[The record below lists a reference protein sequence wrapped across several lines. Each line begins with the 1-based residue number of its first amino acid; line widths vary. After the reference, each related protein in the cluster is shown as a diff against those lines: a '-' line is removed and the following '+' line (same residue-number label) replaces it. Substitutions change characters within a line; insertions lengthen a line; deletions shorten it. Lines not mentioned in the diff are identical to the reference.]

1 MLYLQD
7 ILWWKHGLRVM
18 VGTQSIVHSFLISG
32 LINSFGYGMLVA
44 HKGIYRITNSSTKLS
59 ILDKYRNLTYTSR
72 YSNTEIFF
80 PLQRLKC
87 KKCTKLW
94 YRIVN
99 IKQNRNVILCR
110 QFYILGQ
117 KDNFNCWDLNPRAK
131 V

>member
-99 IKQNRNVILCR
+99 VKQNRNVILCR
-110 QFYILGQ
+110 EFYILGQ

>member
-110 QFYILGQ
+110 EFYILGQ